1 MIEILLAWK
10 AHLMWKLF
18 AAFVIKPCSDNALP
32 IALYV
37 IKHLSAVHREE
48 LSQALKLLKEV
59 ETLGD
64 TLAVANANLDNAQGA
79 GVARDGTK

>member
-1 MIEILLAWK
+1 
-10 AHLMWKLF
+10 MWKLAF
-18 AAFVIKPCSDNALP
+18 AFVIKPCSDNALP
-32 IALYV
+32 IALYI

-48 LSQALKLLKEV
+48 LGQALRLLKEF

-64 TLAVANANLDNAQGA
+64 TLAVANANIDNAQSV